1 MERKR
6 RFILEEK
13 SDMKRRIKRLA
24 ALILGVMLCA
34 AAAAGCEAKA
44 DEKSSQTAETKSD
57 QQKDDKSLDTIVDGK
72 DNIQVQGSMDGTTYV
87 SKEGNITITLP
98 DDSWNC
104 ESDTQDCITFSSEDG
119 RMTILRM
126 DGAEATSSSM
136 FHSAEEYTAYLKGTT
151 PNLEGEVV
159 SFENLENG
167 GQDAFMAV
175 FHYTGENEF
184 RYAVANGVNF
194 TDHCYLINAML
205 RTEDE
210 NTLAAVRTSIQ
221 DCRIT
226 Q

>member
-1 MERKR
+1 MGKR
-6 RFILEEK
+6 V
-13 SDMKRRIKRLA
+13 KRVA
-24 ALILGVMLCA
+24 ALFLGIMLCA
-34 AAAAGCEAKA
+34 AAAVGCEAKA
-44 DEKSSQTAETKSD
+44 DEKTEQTTETDQKKDEKSQ
-57 QQKDDKSLDTIVDGK
+57 DTIVDGK
-72 DNIQVQGSMDGTTYV
+72 DNIQVQGNMDGTRYV

-98 DDSWNC
+98 NDSWKC
-104 ESDTQDCITFSSEDG
+104 ESDTQDCITFSSEEG
-119 RMTILRM
+119 MMTILRM

-167 GQDAFMAV
+167 GKDAFLSV

-184 RYAVANGVNF
+184 KYAVANGVSF
-194 TDHCYLINAML
+194 TDYCYLINAML

-221 DCRIT
+221 ECQIT